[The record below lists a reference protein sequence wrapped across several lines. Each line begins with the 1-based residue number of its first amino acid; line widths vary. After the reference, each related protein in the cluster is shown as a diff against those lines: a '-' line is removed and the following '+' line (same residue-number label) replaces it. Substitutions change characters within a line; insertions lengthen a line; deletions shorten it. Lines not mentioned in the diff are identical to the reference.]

1 MTEATG
7 EIYQRI
13 KSSKHLPSLP
23 QVLLKLIEICGKEET
38 TPNELSQIAAQDP
51 SISSKVMRLVNS
63 AYMGLAVKV
72 NSLEKAILYLGLD
85 TIKNVAISASVL
97 QAFSRTQGNSSFQ
110 LRQFWWHSLMCA
122 SISRRIAKKISYGS
136 PEEAFLSGLLHDIG
150 KLVLWVNFKKDYAEI
165 LKRSGSNADLL
176 IAGEKEIGAT
186 HYEVGAWLVRHWNLD
201 SFMADAILYHHE
213 PPERISGAFPL
224 VKIVYVANT
233 LSKRQAENPEI
244 RLGIAKTVFGFS
256 RSQTEEL
263 TAEAAEEVL
272 EVARSLEI
280 AVEPPPGEELAEP
293 EKDFNRSEALLREIR
308 NFSLLYGTLQNL
320 LKADNKDAILKI
332 AEHGLQILFDVKK
345 VLFFLYNAEKDLL
358 IGNLPAT
365 NPYYDLLSSLEIRTK
380 NEKNLPARSLARK
393 EIIDSFGYLAG
404 DVETIADEQIINLLG
419 TDGVLCLPMIAQEK
433 PVGVIIA
440 GIYQPQFDRLS
451 DQLKLLNMFAGH
463 VAICLHVYDVK
474 ENQAK
479 TIKSERMEAFS
490 TIARKVAHEVNN
502 PLGIIKN
509 YLTILGLKLPE
520 KHPAQDELG
529 IIREE
534 MDRIGHIIAQLSA
547 FSQPAIKH
555 TESVDINLLIT
566 DLLKILE
573 KSILLPSG
581 IDIHLSLD
589 SALPEIDSEKNSL
602 KQVMI
607 NLIQNAAEAM
617 PNGGNIFIETEP
629 IRNPMEKPADGPPKH
644 PPGNIKI
651 TIRDDGPG
659 LPESIKS
666 HLFEPFISSKGAGHS
681 GLGLSIVHGI
691 IKELKGTIACKSE
704 KETGTCF
711 QIWLPISKD

>member
-1 MTEATG
+1 
-7 EIYQRI
+7 
-13 KSSKHLPSLP
+13 
-23 QVLLKLIEICGKEET
+23 
-38 TPNELSQIAAQDP
+38 
-51 SISSKVMRLVNS
+51 
-63 AYMGLAVKV
+63 
-72 NSLEKAILYLGLD
+72 
-85 TIKNVAISASVL
+85 
-97 QAFSRTQGNSSFQ
+97 
-110 LRQFWWHSLMCA
+110 
-122 SISRRIAKKISYGS
+122 
-136 PEEAFLSGLLHDIG
+136 
-150 KLVLWVNFKKDYAEI
+150 
-165 LKRSGSNADLL
+165 
-176 IAGEKEIGAT
+176 
-186 HYEVGAWLVRHWNLD
+186 
-201 SFMADAILYHHE
+201 
-213 PPERISGAFPL
+213 
-224 VKIVYVANT
+224 
-233 LSKRQAENPEI
+233 
-244 RLGIAKTVFGFS
+244 
-256 RSQTEEL
+256 
-263 TAEAAEEVL
+263 
-272 EVARSLEI
+272 
-280 AVEPPPGEELAEP
+280 
-293 EKDFNRSEALLREIR
+293 
-308 NFSLLYGTLQNL
+308 
-320 LKADNKDAILKI
+320 
-332 AEHGLQILFDVKK
+332 
-345 VLFFLYNAEKDLL
+345 
-358 IGNLPAT
+358 
-365 NPYYDLLSSLEIRTK
+365 
-380 NEKNLPARSLARK
+380 
-393 EIIDSFGYLAG
+393 
-404 DVETIADEQIINLLG
+404 
-419 TDGVLCLPMIAQEK
+419 MIAQEK

-644 PPGNIKI
+644 P
-651 TIRDDGPG
+651 R
-659 LPESIKS
+659 
-666 HLFEPFISSKGAGHS
+666 
-681 GLGLSIVHGI
+681 
-691 IKELKGTIACKSE
+691 
-704 KETGTCF
+704 ET
-711 QIWLPISKD
+711 